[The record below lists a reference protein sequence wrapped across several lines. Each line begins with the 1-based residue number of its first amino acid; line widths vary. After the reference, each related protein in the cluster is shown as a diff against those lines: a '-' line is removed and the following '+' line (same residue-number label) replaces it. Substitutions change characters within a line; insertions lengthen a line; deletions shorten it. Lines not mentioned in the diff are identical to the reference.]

1 MAMNE
6 ITEFELHAHSGEPRD
21 TAFKFRTMIGI
32 ESELE
37 IPKVEKVCSDIKKND
52 NTFDY
57 EIKKTR
63 IKKFKAVLTVYS
75 ETLEMANERG
85 GWFIHKC
92 RNCKVASY
100 FWVRPIEKAGE
111 E

>member
-1 MAMNE
+1 MND
-6 ITEFELHAHSGEPRD
+6 IIGFELRFHSGEPKD
-21 TAFKFRTMIGI
+21 TVFKFKTMIGI
-32 ESELE
+32 DSELE
-37 IPKVEKVCSDIKKND
+37 IPKAEKVCSDIKKND

-63 IKKFKAVLTVYS
+63 IKKFKAVLVIFS

-100 FWVRPIEKAGE
+100 FWVRPIEKADE